1 MKSDGHSHLLRAD
14 PDVFAALKLEEQ
26 RQLDGLELIASENYA
41 SAAVIEAVGSVFT
54 NKYAEGYPGK
64 RYYGGCDN
72 VDEIETLAIQRAQDL
87 FKAEHANVQ
96 AHSGSAP
103 NMAVYFAALE
113 SGDTVLGMELA
124 HGGHLTHGHP
134 KNFSGRQ
141 YNFVGYGVDTESE
154 QIDYDA
160 VRSIA
165 RKAKPKLIV
174 CGYTAYPRIIDFA
187 AFRDIAD
194 ETGALLMADIAHI
207 AGLVVGGVH
216 PSPVPFCDF
225 VTTSTHKTL
234 RGPRG
239 GMVLCRKEFAKAID
253 SAVFPG
259 TQGGPLM
266 HVIAGK
272 AVALREAG
280 SPDFADYAA
289 RVVENARA
297 LADGLNEEGLRL
309 VSGGTDNHLMLID
322 FGPEGASGRAMQS
335 ALEKAGI
342 TANKN
347 TVPRETR
354 KPTVTSG
361 VRLGTPA
368 LTTRGFGPG
377 EMRQIARWIRRV
389 HDNRRDDEEL
399 AAIRAEVREMALTF
413 PVPGIQPPDSS
424 G

>member
-1 MKSDGHSHLLRAD
+1 MRVDGHPDLRQTD
-14 PDVFAALKLEEQ
+14 PDVFAALKSEER
-26 RQLDGLELIASENYA
+26 RQLDGLELIASENYT
-41 SAAVIEAVGSVFT
+41 SAAVMEAVGSVFT
-54 NKYAEGYPGK
+54 NKYAEGYPGR
-64 RYYGGCDN
+64 RYYGGCVN
-72 VDEIETLAIQRAQDL
+72 VDEVERLAIQRAKNL
-87 FKAEHANVQ
+87 FGAEHANVQ

-113 SGDTVLGMELA
+113 YGDTVLGMELA

-141 YNFVGYGVDTESE
+141 YNFAAYGVDSESE

-165 RKAKPKLIV
+165 RKVKPKLIV
-174 CGYTAYPRIIDFA
+174 CGYTAYPRTIDFA
-187 AFRDIAD
+187 AFREIAD

-207 AGLVVGGVH
+207 AGLVVGGAH

-239 GMVLCRKEFAKAID
+239 GLVLCRQEFARAVD
-253 SAVFPG
+253 SAIFPG

-272 AVALREAG
+272 AVALKEAG
-280 SPDFADYAA
+280 MPEFAGYAA
-289 RVVENARA
+289 HVVENARA
-297 LADGLNEEGLRL
+297 LAEGLTEEGLRL

-322 FGPEGASGRAMQS
+322 FGPDGASGRAMQI
-335 ALEKAGI
+335 ALERAGI

-368 LTTRGFGPG
+368 LTTRGFGPV
-377 EMRQIARWIRRV
+377 EMRRIAGWIRRV
-389 HDNRRDDEEL
+389 HDDRRNRQEHCRH
-399 AAIRAEVREMALTF
+399 
-413 PVPGIQPPDSS
+413 
-424 G
+424 

>member
-1 MKSDGHSHLLRAD
+1 MESRRNSALQNVD
-14 PDVFAALKLEEQ
+14 PSIFAALDAEEQ
-26 RQLDGLELIASENYA
+26 RQLDGLELIASENYT
-41 SAAVIEAVGSVFT
+41 SAAVMEAVGSVFT

-64 RYYGGCDN
+64 RYYGGCVN
-72 VDEIETLAIQRAQDL
+72 VDEVEALAIERAKEL
-87 FKAEHANVQ
+87 FGAEHANVQ
-96 AHSGSAP
+96 PHSGSAP
-103 NMAVYFAALE
+103 NMAVYFAALQP
-113 SGDTVLGMELA
+113 GDTVLGMELA

-134 KNFSGRQ
+134 KNFSGQ
-141 YNFVGYGVDTESE
+141 LYNFVPYGVDPESE
-154 QIDYDA
+154 VIDYESVA
-160 VRSIA
+160 EVV

-174 CGYTAYPRIIDFA
+174 CGFTAYPRVIDFE
-187 AFRDIAD
+187 AFRRIAD
-194 ETGALLMADIAHI
+194 EVGALLMADIAHI
-207 AGLVVGGVH
+207 AGLVVGGAH

-239 GMVLCRKEFAKAID
+239 GLVLCRQEFAKPID

-280 SPDFADYAA
+280 TPEFARYAA
-289 RVVENARA
+289 AIVENARA
-297 LADGLNEEGLRL
+297 LADGLLEAGLRL
-309 VSGGTDNHLMLID
+309 VSGGTDNHLMLLD
-322 FGPEGASGRAMQS
+322 FGPDGPSGRAMQR

-361 VRLGTPA
+361 IRLGTAA
-368 LTTRGFGPG
+368 LTTRGFGVD

-389 HDNRRDDEEL
+389 HDSRKDEQEL
-399 AAIRAEVREMALTF
+399 ASVRSEVREMALAY
-413 PVPGIQPPDSS
+413 PVPGIPSPVPA

>member
-1 MKSDGHSHLLRAD
+1 MKADGHSDLRRTD
-14 PDVFAALKLEEQ
+14 PDVFAALKSEEQ
-26 RQLDGLELIASENYA
+26 RQLDGLELIASENYT
-41 SAAVIEAVGSVFT
+41 SAAVMQAVGSVFT

-64 RYYGGCDN
+64 RYYGGCVN
-72 VDEIETLAIQRAQDL
+72 VDEVERLAIQRARDL
-87 FKAEHANVQ
+87 FGAEHANVQ

-113 SGDTVLGMELA
+113 YGDTVLGMELA

-141 YNFVGYGVDTESE
+141 YNFAAYGVDSESE
-154 QIDYDA
+154 RIDYDA

-165 RKAKPKLIV
+165 LKVKPKLIV
-174 CGYTAYPRIIDFA
+174 CGYTAYPRVIDFA
-187 AFRDIAD
+187 AFREIAD

-207 AGLVVGGVH
+207 AGLVVGGAH

-239 GMVLCRKEFAKAID
+239 GLVLCRQKFARAVD
-253 SAVFPG
+253 SAIFPG

-272 AVALREAG
+272 AVALKEAG
-280 SPDFADYAA
+280 MPEFAGYAA

-297 LADGLNEEGLRL
+297 LAEGLTEEGLRL

-322 FGPEGASGRAMQS
+322 FGPDGASGRAMQI
-335 ALEKAGI
+335 ALERAGI

-361 VRLGTPA
+361 IRLGTPA
-368 LTTRGFGPG
+368 LTTRGFGPA
-377 EMRQIARWIRRV
+377 EMRRIAGWIRRV
-389 HDNRRDDEEL
+389 HDDRRNRQAL
-399 AAIRAEVREMALTF
+399 AAIRAEVREMALKF
-413 PVPGIQPPDSS
+413 PVPGLPPPVPSN
-424 G
+424 

>member
-1 MKSDGHSHLLRAD
+1 MKADGHSDLCQTD
-14 PDVFAALKLEEQ
+14 PDVFAALKSEEQ
-26 RQLDGLELIASENYA
+26 RQLDGLELIASENYT
-41 SAAVIEAVGSVFT
+41 SAAVMEAVGSVFT

-64 RYYGGCDN
+64 RYYGGCVN
-72 VDEIETLAIQRAQDL
+72 VDEIERLAIQRARDL
-87 FKAEHANVQ
+87 FGAEHANVQ

-113 SGDTVLGMELA
+113 YGDTVLGMELA

-141 YNFVGYGVDTESE
+141 YNFAAYGVDSESE
-154 QIDYDA
+154 RIDYDA

-165 RKAKPKLIV
+165 LKVKPKLIV
-174 CGYTAYPRIIDFA
+174 CGYTAYPRVIDFA
-187 AFRDIAD
+187 AFREIAD

-207 AGLVVGGVH
+207 AGLVVGGAH

-239 GMVLCRKEFAKAID
+239 GLVLCRQEFARAVD
-253 SAVFPG
+253 SAIFPG

-272 AVALREAG
+272 AVALKEAG
-280 SPDFADYAA
+280 TPEFAGYAA

-297 LADGLNEEGLRL
+297 LAEGLTEEGLRL

-322 FGPEGASGRAMQS
+322 FGPDGASGRAMQI
-335 ALEKAGI
+335 ALERAGI

-361 VRLGTPA
+361 IRLGTPA
-368 LTTRGFGPG
+368 LTTRGFGPA
-377 EMRQIARWIRRV
+377 EMRRIAGWIRRV
-389 HDNRRDDEEL
+389 HDDRRDRPAL
-399 AAIRAEVREMALTF
+399 AAIRAEVREMALKF
-413 PVPGIQPPDSS
+413 PVPGLQSS
-424 G
+424 VPSN

>member
-1 MKSDGHSHLLRAD
+1 MRVDGHPDLRQTD
-14 PDVFAALKLEEQ
+14 PDVFAALKSEER

-41 SAAVIEAVGSVFT
+41 SAAVMEAVGSVFT

-64 RYYGGCDN
+64 RYYGGCGN
-72 VDEIETLAIQRAQDL
+72 VDEIERLAIQRAKDL
-87 FKAEHANVQ
+87 FAAEHANVQ

-113 SGDTVLGMELA
+113 YGDTVLGMELA

-141 YNFVGYGVDTESE
+141 YNFAAYGVDSESE

-165 RKAKPKLIV
+165 RKVKPKLIV
-174 CGYTAYPRIIDFA
+174 CGYTAYPRTIDFA
-187 AFRDIAD
+187 AFREIAD

-207 AGLVVGGVH
+207 AGLVVGGAH

-239 GMVLCRKEFAKAID
+239 GLVLCRQEFARAVD
-253 SAVFPG
+253 SAIFPG

-272 AVALREAG
+272 AVALKEAG
-280 SPDFADYAA
+280 MPEFAGYAA

-297 LADGLNEEGLRL
+297 LAEGLTEEGLRL

-322 FGPEGASGRAMQS
+322 FGPDGASGRAMQI
-335 ALEKAGI
+335 ALERAGI

-361 VRLGTPA
+361 IRLGTPA
-368 LTTRGFGPG
+368 LTTRGFGPA
-377 EMRQIARWIRRV
+377 EMRRIAGWIRRV
-389 HDNRRDDEEL
+389 HDDRRNRQEHCRH
-399 AAIRAEVREMALTF
+399 
-413 PVPGIQPPDSS
+413 
-424 G
+424 

>member
-1 MKSDGHSHLLRAD
+1 MKTDGHSDLRKTD
-14 PDVFAALKLEEQ
+14 PDVFAALKSEEQ
-26 RQLDGLELIASENYA
+26 RQLDGLELIASENYT
-41 SAAVIEAVGSVFT
+41 SAAVMQAVGSVFT
-54 NKYAEGYPGK
+54 NKYAEGYPSK
-64 RYYGGCDN
+64 RYYGGCVN
-72 VDEIETLAIQRAQDL
+72 VDEVERLAIQRAKDL
-87 FKAEHANVQ
+87 FGAEHANVQ

-113 SGDTVLGMELA
+113 YGDTVLGMELA

-141 YNFVGYGVDTESE
+141 YNFAAYGVDSQSE
-154 QIDYDA
+154 RIDYDA

-165 RKAKPKLIV
+165 LKVKPKLIV
-174 CGYTAYPRIIDFA
+174 CGYTAYPRTIDFA
-187 AFRDIAD
+187 AFREIAD

-207 AGLVVGGVH
+207 AGLVVGGAH

-239 GMVLCRKEFAKAID
+239 GLVLCRQEFARDVD
-253 SAVFPG
+253 SAIFPG

-272 AVALREAG
+272 AVALKEAG
-280 SPDFADYAA
+280 MPEFADYAA
-289 RVVENARA
+289 RVVENAGA
-297 LADGLNEEGLRL
+297 LADGLTEEGLRL

-322 FGPEGASGRAMQS
+322 FGPDGASGRAMQI
-335 ALEKAGI
+335 ALERAGI

-361 VRLGTPA
+361 IRLGTPA
-368 LTTRGFGPG
+368 LTTRRFGPA
-377 EMRQIARWIRRV
+377 EMRRIAGWIRRV
-389 HDNRRDDEEL
+389 HDDRRNRQAL
-399 AAIRAEVREMALTF
+399 AAVRSEVREMALKF
-413 PVPGIQPPDSS
+413 PVPGLQSPFTSN
-424 G
+424 

>member
-1 MKSDGHSHLLRAD
+1 MRVDGHPDLRQTD
-14 PDVFAALKLEEQ
+14 PDVFAALKSEER

-41 SAAVIEAVGSVFT
+41 SAAVMEAVGSVFT

-64 RYYGGCDN
+64 RYYGGCGN
-72 VDEIETLAIQRAQDL
+72 VDEIERLAIQRTRDL
-87 FKAEHANVQ
+87 FGAEHANVQ

-113 SGDTVLGMELA
+113 YGDTVLGMELA

-134 KNFSGRQ
+134 KNFSGRH
-141 YNFVGYGVDTESE
+141 YNFAAYGVDSESE

-165 RKAKPKLIV
+165 RKVKPKLIV

-187 AFRDIAD
+187 AFREIAD

-207 AGLVVGGVH
+207 AGLVVGGAH

-239 GMVLCRKEFAKAID
+239 GLILCRQEFAKAVD
-253 SAVFPG
+253 SAIFPG

-280 SPDFADYAA
+280 MPEFAGYAA

-297 LADGLNEEGLRL
+297 LADGLTEEGLRL

-322 FGPEGASGRAMQS
+322 FGPDEASGRAMQL

-361 VRLGTPA
+361 IRLGTPA

-377 EMRQIARWIRRV
+377 EMRRIASWIRRV
-389 HDNRRDDEEL
+389 HDDRRNRQAL
-399 AAIRAEVREMALTF
+399 AAIRAEVREMALRF
-413 PVPGIQPPDSS
+413 PVPGLKSPHPSN
-424 G
+424 

>member
-1 MKSDGHSHLLRAD
+1 MRVDGHPDLQQTD
-14 PDVFAALKLEEQ
+14 PDVFAALKSEER

-41 SAAVIEAVGSVFT
+41 SAAVMEAVGSVFT

-64 RYYGGCDN
+64 RYYGGCGN
-72 VDEIETLAIQRAQDL
+72 VDEIERLAIQRARDL

-113 SGDTVLGMELA
+113 YGDTVLGMELA

-134 KNFSGRQ
+134 KNFSGRH
-141 YNFVGYGVDTESE
+141 YNFAAYGVDRESE

-165 RKAKPKLIV
+165 RKVKPKLIV

-187 AFRDIAD
+187 AFREIAD

-207 AGLVVGGVH
+207 AGLVVGGAH
-216 PSPVPFCDF
+216 PSPAPFCDF

-239 GMVLCRKEFAKAID
+239 GLILCREEFAKAVD
-253 SAVFPG
+253 SAIFPG

-272 AVALREAG
+272 AVALKEAG
-280 SPDFADYAA
+280 TPEFAGYAA

-297 LADGLNEEGLRL
+297 LADGLTQEGLRL

-322 FGPEGASGRAMQS
+322 FGPDGASGRAMQL

-361 VRLGTPA
+361 IRLGTPA

-377 EMRQIARWIRRV
+377 QMRQIASWIRRV
-389 HDNRRDDEEL
+389 HDDRRNQQTV
-399 AAIRAEVREMALTF
+399 AAIRAEVREMALKF
-413 PVPGIQPPDSS
+413 PVPGLQSPLSS
-424 G
+424 S

>member
-1 MKSDGHSHLLRAD
+1 MKADGHSDLRQTD
-14 PDVFAALKLEEQ
+14 PDVFAALKSEEQ
-26 RQLDGLELIASENYA
+26 RQLDGLELIASENYT
-41 SAAVIEAVGSVFT
+41 SAAVMQAVGSVFT

-64 RYYGGCDN
+64 RYYGGCGN
-72 VDEIETLAIQRAQDL
+72 VDEVERLAIQRARDL
-87 FKAEHANVQ
+87 FGAEHANVQ

-113 SGDTVLGMELA
+113 YGDTVLGMELA

-141 YNFVGYGVDTESE
+141 YNFAAYGVDGVSE

-165 RKAKPKLIV
+165 LKVKPKLIV
-174 CGYTAYPRIIDFA
+174 CGYTAYPRVIDFA
-187 AFRDIAD
+187 AFREIAD

-207 AGLVVGGVH
+207 AGLVVGGAH

-239 GMVLCRKEFAKAID
+239 GLVLCRQEFARAVD
-253 SAVFPG
+253 SAIFPG

-272 AVALREAG
+272 AVALKEAG
-280 SPDFADYAA
+280 MPEFAGYAA

-297 LADGLNEEGLRL
+297 LAEGLTEEGLRL

-322 FGPEGASGRAMQS
+322 FGPDGASGRAMQI
-335 ALEKAGI
+335 ALERAGI

-361 VRLGTPA
+361 IRLGTPA

-377 EMRQIARWIRRV
+377 EMRRIAGWIRRV
-389 HDNRRDDEEL
+389 HDDRRNRQAL
-399 AAIRAEVREMALTF
+399 AAIRAEVREMALKF
-413 PVPGIQPPDSS
+413 PVPGLQSPVPSN
-424 G
+424 

>member
-1 MKSDGHSHLLRAD
+1 MRVDGHPDLRQTD
-14 PDVFAALKLEEQ
+14 PDVFAALKSEER

-41 SAAVIEAVGSVFT
+41 SAAVMEAVGSVFT

-64 RYYGGCDN
+64 RYYGGCGN
-72 VDEIETLAIQRAQDL
+72 VDKIERLAIQRAKDL
-87 FKAEHANVQ
+87 FAAEHANVQ

-113 SGDTVLGMELA
+113 YGDTVLGMELA

-141 YNFVGYGVDTESE
+141 YNFAAYGVDSESE

-165 RKAKPKLIV
+165 RKVKPKLIV
-174 CGYTAYPRIIDFA
+174 CGYTAYPRVIDFA
-187 AFRDIAD
+187 AFREIAD

-207 AGLVVGGVH
+207 AGLVVGGAH

-239 GMVLCRKEFAKAID
+239 GLVLCRQEFARAVD
-253 SAVFPG
+253 SAIFPG

-272 AVALREAG
+272 AVALKEAG
-280 SPDFADYAA
+280 MPEFAGYAA
-289 RVVENARA
+289 HVVENARA
-297 LADGLNEEGLRL
+297 LAEGLTEEGLRL

-322 FGPEGASGRAMQS
+322 FGPDGASGRAMQI
-335 ALEKAGI
+335 ALERAGI

-368 LTTRGFGPG
+368 LTTRGFGPV
-377 EMRQIARWIRRV
+377 EMRRIAGWIRRV
-389 HDNRRDDEEL
+389 HDDRRNRPEL
-399 AAIRAEVREMALTF
+399 AAIRAEVREMALKF
-413 PVPGIQPPDSS
+413 PVPGLQSLVPSN
-424 G
+424 

>member
-1 MKSDGHSHLLRAD
+1 MRIDGHPDLRQTD
-14 PDVFAALKLEEQ
+14 PDVFAALKSEERRQ
-26 RQLDGLELIASENYA
+26 RDGLELIASENYA
-41 SAAVIEAVGSVFT
+41 SAAVMEAVGSVFT

-64 RYYGGCDN
+64 RYYGGCGN
-72 VDEIETLAIQRAQDL
+72 ADEIERLTIQRARDL

-113 SGDTVLGMELA
+113 YGDTVLGMELA

-134 KNFSGRQ
+134 KNFSGRH
-141 YNFVGYGVDTESE
+141 YNFAAYGVDSESE

-165 RKAKPKLIV
+165 RKVKPKLIV

-187 AFRDIAD
+187 AFREIAD

-207 AGLVVGGVH
+207 AGLVVGGAH

-239 GMVLCRKEFAKAID
+239 GLILCRQEFAKAVD
-253 SAVFPG
+253 SAIFPG

-272 AVALREAG
+272 AVALKEAG
-280 SPDFADYAA
+280 MPEFAGYAA

-297 LADGLNEEGLRL
+297 LADGLTQEGLRL
-309 VSGGTDNHLMLID
+309 VGGGTDNHLMLID
-322 FGPEGASGRAMQS
+322 FGPDGASGRAMQV

-361 VRLGTPA
+361 IRLGTPA
-368 LTTRGFGPG
+368 LTTRGFGPR
-377 EMRQIARWIRRV
+377 EMRKIAGWIRRV
-389 HDNRRDDEEL
+389 HDDRRNRQAI
-399 AAIRAEVREMALTF
+399 AAIRAEVREMALRF
-413 PVPGIQPPDSS
+413 PVPGLQSPLPS

>member
-1 MKSDGHSHLLRAD
+1 MKADGHSDLRQTD
-14 PDVFAALKLEEQ
+14 PDVFAALKSEEQ
-26 RQLDGLELIASENYA
+26 RQLDGLELIASENYT
-41 SAAVIEAVGSVFT
+41 SAAVMEAVGSVFT

-64 RYYGGCDN
+64 RYYGGCVN
-72 VDEIETLAIQRAQDL
+72 VDEIERLAIQRARDL
-87 FKAEHANVQ
+87 FGAEHANVQ

-113 SGDTVLGMELA
+113 YGDTVLGMELA

-141 YNFVGYGVDTESE
+141 YNFAAYGVDSESE
-154 QIDYDA
+154 RIDYDA

-165 RKAKPKLIV
+165 LKVKPKLIV
-174 CGYTAYPRIIDFA
+174 CGYTAYPRVIDFA
-187 AFRDIAD
+187 AFREIAD

-207 AGLVVGGVH
+207 AGLVVGGAH

-239 GMVLCRKEFAKAID
+239 GLVLCRQEFARAVD
-253 SAVFPG
+253 SAIFPG

-272 AVALREAG
+272 AVALNEAG
-280 SPDFADYAA
+280 TPEFAGYAA

-297 LADGLNEEGLRL
+297 LAEGLTEEGLRL

-322 FGPEGASGRAMQS
+322 FGPDGASGRAMQI
-335 ALEKAGI
+335 ALERAGI

-361 VRLGTPA
+361 IRLGTPA
-368 LTTRGFGPG
+368 LTTRGFGPA
-377 EMRQIARWIRRV
+377 EMRRIAGCIRRV
-389 HDNRRDDEEL
+389 HDDRRDRPAL
-399 AAIRAEVREMALTF
+399 AAIRAEVREMALKF
-413 PVPGIQPPDSS
+413 PVPGLQSS
-424 G
+424 VPSN

>member
-1 MKSDGHSHLLRAD
+1 MRVDGHPDLRQTD
-14 PDVFAALKLEEQ
+14 PDVFAALKSEER

-41 SAAVIEAVGSVFT
+41 SAAVMEAVGSVFT

-64 RYYGGCDN
+64 RYYGGCGN
-72 VDEIETLAIQRAQDL
+72 VDEIERLAIQRAKEL
-87 FKAEHANVQ
+87 FAAEHANVQ

-113 SGDTVLGMELA
+113 YGDTVLGMELA

-141 YNFVGYGVDTESE
+141 YNFAAYGVDSESE

-165 RKAKPKLIV
+165 RKVKPKLIV

-187 AFRDIAD
+187 AFREIAD

-207 AGLVVGGVH
+207 AGLVVGGAH

-239 GMVLCRKEFAKAID
+239 GLVLCRREFARAVD
-253 SAVFPG
+253 SAIFPG

-272 AVALREAG
+272 AVALKEAG
-280 SPDFADYAA
+280 LPEFAGYAA

-297 LADGLNEEGLRL
+297 LAEGLTEEGLRL

-322 FGPEGASGRAMQS
+322 FGPTEPQAAPCKSLWKEPASPPTRTPCPVRPASRPSPPASDSVPPRSPPADS
-335 ALEKAGI
+335 ALPKCVGSRAGSGACTT
-342 TANKN
+342 TAG
-347 TVPRETR
+347 TGRPLPPLEPRC
-354 KPTVTSG
+354 G
-361 VRLGTPA
+361 
-368 LTTRGFGPG
+368 
-377 EMRQIARWIRRV
+377 RWR
-389 HDNRRDDEEL
+389 
-399 AAIRAEVREMALTF
+399 
-413 PVPGIQPPDSS
+413 
-424 G
+424 

>member
-1 MKSDGHSHLLRAD
+1 MRIDGHPDLRQTD
-14 PDVFAALKLEEQ
+14 PDVFAALKSEERRQ
-26 RQLDGLELIASENYA
+26 RDGLELIASENYA
-41 SAAVIEAVGSVFT
+41 SAAVMEAVGSVFT

-64 RYYGGCDN
+64 RYYGGCGN
-72 VDEIETLAIQRAQDL
+72 ADEIERLAIQRARDL

-113 SGDTVLGMELA
+113 YGDTVLGMELA

-134 KNFSGRQ
+134 KNFSGRH
-141 YNFVGYGVDTESE
+141 YNFAAYGVDSESE

-165 RKAKPKLIV
+165 RKVKPKLIV

-187 AFRDIAD
+187 AFREIAD

-207 AGLVVGGVH
+207 AGLVVGGAH

-239 GMVLCRKEFAKAID
+239 GLILCRQEFAKAVD
-253 SAVFPG
+253 SAIFPG

-272 AVALREAG
+272 AVALKEAG
-280 SPDFADYAA
+280 MPEFAGYAA

-297 LADGLNEEGLRL
+297 LADGLTQEGLRL
-309 VSGGTDNHLMLID
+309 VGGGTDNHLMLID
-322 FGPEGASGRAMQS
+322 FGPDGASGRAMQV

-361 VRLGTPA
+361 IRLGTPA
-368 LTTRGFGPG
+368 LTTRGFGPR
-377 EMRQIARWIRRV
+377 EMRKIAGWIRRV
-389 HDNRRDDEEL
+389 HDDRRNRQAI
-399 AAIRAEVREMALTF
+399 AAIRAEVREMALRF
-413 PVPGIQPPDSS
+413 PVPGLQSPLPS

>member
-1 MKSDGHSHLLRAD
+1 MKTDGHFDLRRTD
-14 PDVFAALKLEEQ
+14 PDVFASLKSEEQ
-26 RQLDGLELIASENYA
+26 RQLDGLELIASENYT
-41 SAAVIEAVGSVFT
+41 SAAVMQAVGSVFT

-64 RYYGGCDN
+64 RYYGGCVN
-72 VDEIETLAIQRAQDL
+72 VDEIERLAIQRAKDL
-87 FKAEHANVQ
+87 FGAEHANVQ

-113 SGDTVLGMELA
+113 YGDTVLGMELA

-134 KNFSGRQ
+134 KNFSGSQ
-141 YNFVGYGVDTESE
+141 YNFAAYGVDSQSE
-154 QIDYDA
+154 RIDYDA

-165 RKAKPKLIV
+165 LKVKPKLIV
-174 CGYTAYPRIIDFA
+174 CGYTAYPRTIDFA
-187 AFRDIAD
+187 AFREIAD
-194 ETGALLMADIAHI
+194 EAGSLLMADIAHI
-207 AGLVVGGVH
+207 AGLVVGGAH

-239 GMVLCRKEFAKAID
+239 GLVLCRREFARAVD
-253 SAVFPG
+253 SAIFPG

-272 AVALREAG
+272 AVALKEAG
-280 SPDFADYAA
+280 MPEFAGYAA

-297 LADGLNEEGLRL
+297 LAEGLTEEGLRL

-322 FGPEGASGRAMQS
+322 FGPDGASGRAMQI
-335 ALEKAGI
+335 ALERAGI

-361 VRLGTPA
+361 IRLGTPA
-368 LTTRGFGPG
+368 LTTRGFGPA
-377 EMRQIARWIRRV
+377 EMRRIAGWIRRV
-389 HDNRRDDEEL
+389 YDDRRDRQNL
-399 AAIRAEVREMALTF
+399 AAIRAEVREMALKF
-413 PVPGIQPPDSS
+413 PVPGLQSPVTSN
-424 G
+424 

>member
-1 MKSDGHSHLLRAD
+1 MKADGHSDLRRTD
-14 PDVFAALKLEEQ
+14 PDVFAALKSEER
-26 RQLDGLELIASENYA
+26 RQLDGLELIASENYT
-41 SAAVIEAVGSVFT
+41 SAAVMQAVGSVFT

-64 RYYGGCDN
+64 RYYGGCGN
-72 VDEIETLAIQRAQDL
+72 VDEVERLAIQRARDL
-87 FKAEHANVQ
+87 FGAEHANVQ

-113 SGDTVLGMELA
+113 YGDTVLGMELA

-141 YNFVGYGVDTESE
+141 YNFAAYGVDSASE
-154 QIDYDA
+154 RIDYDA

-165 RKAKPKLIV
+165 LKVKPKLIV
-174 CGYTAYPRIIDFA
+174 CGYTAYPRVIDFA
-187 AFRDIAD
+187 AFREIAD

-207 AGLVVGGVH
+207 AGLVVGGAH

-239 GMVLCRKEFAKAID
+239 GLVLCRQEFARAVD
-253 SAVFPG
+253 SAIFPG

-272 AVALREAG
+272 AVALKEAG
-280 SPDFADYAA
+280 MPEFADYAA

-297 LADGLNEEGLRL
+297 LAEGLTEDGLRL

-322 FGPEGASGRAMQS
+322 FGPDGASGRAMQV
-335 ALEKAGI
+335 ALERAGI

-361 VRLGTPA
+361 IRLGTPA
-368 LTTRGFGPG
+368 LTTRGFGPA
-377 EMRQIARWIRRV
+377 EMRRIAGWIRRV
-389 HDNRRDDEEL
+389 HDDRRNRQAL
-399 AAIRAEVREMALTF
+399 AAIRAEVREMALKF
-413 PVPGIQPPDSS
+413 PVPGLQSPIPSN
-424 G
+424 

>member
-1 MKSDGHSHLLRAD
+1 MRIDGHPDLRQTD
-14 PDVFAALKLEEQ
+14 PDVFAALKSEERRQ
-26 RQLDGLELIASENYA
+26 RDGLELIASENYA
-41 SAAVIEAVGSVFT
+41 SAAVMEAVGSVFT

-64 RYYGGCDN
+64 RYYGGCGN
-72 VDEIETLAIQRAQDL
+72 ADEIERLAIQRARDL

-113 SGDTVLGMELA
+113 YGDTVLGMELA

-134 KNFSGRQ
+134 KNFSGRH
-141 YNFVGYGVDTESE
+141 YNFAAYGVDSESE

-165 RKAKPKLIV
+165 RKVKPKLIV

-187 AFRDIAD
+187 AFREIAN

-207 AGLVVGGVH
+207 AGLVVGGAH

-239 GMVLCRKEFAKAID
+239 GLILCRQEFAKAVD
-253 SAVFPG
+253 SAIFPG

-272 AVALREAG
+272 AVALKEAG
-280 SPDFADYAA
+280 MPEFAGYAA

-297 LADGLNEEGLRL
+297 LADGLTQEGLRL
-309 VSGGTDNHLMLID
+309 VGGGTDNHLMLID
-322 FGPEGASGRAMQS
+322 FGPDGASGRAMQV

-361 VRLGTPA
+361 IRLGTPA
-368 LTTRGFGPG
+368 LTTRGFGPR
-377 EMRQIARWIRRV
+377 EMCKIAGWIRRV
-389 HDNRRDDEEL
+389 HDDRRNRQAI
-399 AAIRAEVREMALTF
+399 AAIRAEVREMALRF
-413 PVPGIQPPDSS
+413 PVPGLQSPLPS

>member
-1 MKSDGHSHLLRAD
+1 MRIDGHPDLRQTD
-14 PDVFAALKLEEQ
+14 PDVFAALKSEERRQ
-26 RQLDGLELIASENYA
+26 RDGLELIASENYA
-41 SAAVIEAVGSVFT
+41 SAAVMEAVGSVFT

-64 RYYGGCDN
+64 RYYGGCGN
-72 VDEIETLAIQRAQDL
+72 ADEIERLAIQRARDL

-113 SGDTVLGMELA
+113 YGDTVLGMELA

-134 KNFSGRQ
+134 KNFSGRH
-141 YNFVGYGVDTESE
+141 YNFAAYGVDSESE

-165 RKAKPKLIV
+165 RKVKPKLIV

-187 AFRDIAD
+187 AFREIAD

-207 AGLVVGGVH
+207 AGLVVGGAH

-239 GMVLCRKEFAKAID
+239 GLILCRQEFAKAVD
-253 SAVFPG
+253 SAIFPG

-272 AVALREAG
+272 AVALKEAG
-280 SPDFADYAA
+280 MPEFAGYAA

-297 LADGLNEEGLRL
+297 LADGLTQEGLRL
-309 VSGGTDNHLMLID
+309 VGGGTDNHLMLID
-322 FGPEGASGRAMQS
+322 FGPDGASGRAMQV

-361 VRLGTPA
+361 IRLGTPA
-368 LTTRGFGPG
+368 LTTRGFGPR
-377 EMRQIARWIRRV
+377 EMRKIAGWIRRV
-389 HDNRRDDEEL
+389 HDDRRNRQAI
-399 AAIRAEVREMALTF
+399 AAIRAEVREMALRF
-413 PVPGIQPPDSS
+413 PVPGLQLPLPS

>member
-1 MKSDGHSHLLRAD
+1 MKADVHADLRRTD
-14 PDVFAALKLEEQ
+14 PDVFAALKSEEQ
-26 RQLDGLELIASENYA
+26 RQLDGLELIASENYT
-41 SAAVIEAVGSVFT
+41 SAAVMQAVGSVFT

-64 RYYGGCDN
+64 RYYGGCGN
-72 VDEIETLAIQRAQDL
+72 VDEVERLAIQRAKDL
-87 FKAEHANVQ
+87 FGAEHANVQ

-113 SGDTVLGMELA
+113 YGDTVLGMELA

-141 YNFVGYGVDTESE
+141 YNFEAYGVDSESE
-154 QIDYDA
+154 RIDYDA

-165 RKAKPKLIV
+165 LKVKPKLIV
-174 CGYTAYPRIIDFA
+174 CGYTAYPRTIDFA
-187 AFRDIAD
+187 AFREIAD

-207 AGLVVGGVH
+207 AGLVVGGAH

-239 GMVLCRKEFAKAID
+239 GLVLCRQEFARAVD
-253 SAVFPG
+253 SAIFPG

-272 AVALREAG
+272 AVALTEAG
-280 SPDFADYAA
+280 MPEFADYAA

-297 LADGLNEEGLRL
+297 LAEGLTEEGLRL

-322 FGPEGASGRAMQS
+322 FGPDGASGRAMQI
-335 ALEKAGI
+335 ALERAGI

-361 VRLGTPA
+361 IRLGTPA
-368 LTTRGFGPG
+368 LTTRGFGPA
-377 EMRQIARWIRRV
+377 EMRRIAGWIRRV
-389 HDNRRDDEEL
+389 HDDRRDRQAL
-399 AAIRAEVREMALTF
+399 AAIRVEVREMALKF
-413 PVPGIQPPDSS
+413 PVPGLQSS
-424 G
+424 VPSN

>member
-1 MKSDGHSHLLRAD
+1 MKTDGHSDLRQTD
-14 PDVFAALKLEEQ
+14 PDVFAALKSEER
-26 RQLDGLELIASENYA
+26 RQLDGLELIASENYT
-41 SAAVIEAVGSVFT
+41 SAAVMEAVGSVFT

-64 RYYGGCDN
+64 RYYGGCVN
-72 VDEIETLAIQRAQDL
+72 VDEIERLAIQRAKDL
-87 FKAEHANVQ
+87 FGAQHANVQ

-113 SGDTVLGMELA
+113 YGDTVLGMELA

-141 YNFVGYGVDTESE
+141 YNFAAYGVDSESE
-154 QIDYDA
+154 RIDYDA

-165 RKAKPKLIV
+165 LKVKPKLIV
-174 CGYTAYPRIIDFA
+174 CGYTAYPRVIDFA
-187 AFRDIAD
+187 AFREIAD

-207 AGLVVGGVH
+207 AGLVVGGAH

-239 GMVLCRKEFAKAID
+239 GLVLCRQEFAKAVD
-253 SAVFPG
+253 SAIFPG

-272 AVALREAG
+272 AVALKEAG
-280 SPDFADYAA
+280 MPEFAGYAA

-297 LADGLNEEGLRL
+297 LAEGLTEEGLRL

-322 FGPEGASGRAMQS
+322 FGPDGASGRAMQI
-335 ALEKAGI
+335 ALERAGI

-361 VRLGTPA
+361 IRLGTPA
-368 LTTRGFGPG
+368 LTTRGFGPA
-377 EMRQIARWIRRV
+377 EMRRIAGWIRRV
-389 HDNRRDDEEL
+389 HDDRRNRQAL
-399 AAIRAEVREMALTF
+399 AAIRAEVREMALNF
-413 PVPGIQPPDSS
+413 PVPGLQSS
-424 G
+424 VPSN

>member
-1 MKSDGHSHLLRAD
+1 MRVDGHPDLRQTD
-14 PDVFAALKLEEQ
+14 PDVFAALKSEER

-41 SAAVIEAVGSVFT
+41 SAAVMEAVGSVFT

-64 RYYGGCDN
+64 RYYGGCGN
-72 VDEIETLAIQRAQDL
+72 VDKIERLAIQRAKDL
-87 FKAEHANVQ
+87 FAAEHANVQ

-113 SGDTVLGMELA
+113 YGDTVLGMELA

-141 YNFVGYGVDTESE
+141 YNFAAYGVDSESE

-165 RKAKPKLIV
+165 RKVKPKLIV
-174 CGYTAYPRIIDFA
+174 CGYTAYPRTIDFA
-187 AFRDIAD
+187 AFREIAD

-207 AGLVVGGVH
+207 AGLVVGGAH

-239 GMVLCRKEFAKAID
+239 GLVLCRQEFARAVD
-253 SAVFPG
+253 SAIFPG

-272 AVALREAG
+272 AVALKEARI
-280 SPDFADYAA
+280 A
-289 RVVENARA
+289 RVRRLRRPRGRERPRAR
-297 LADGLNEEGLRL
+297 
-309 VSGGTDNHLMLID
+309 GGID
-322 FGPEGASGRAMQS
+322 RR
-335 ALEKAGI
+335 GI
-342 TANKN
+342 A
-347 TVPRETR
+347 PR
-354 KPTVTSG
+354 K
-361 VRLGTPA
+361 
-368 LTTRGFGPG
+368 
-377 EMRQIARWIRRV
+377 RRY
-389 HDNRRDDEEL
+389 
-399 AAIRAEVREMALTF
+399 
-413 PVPGIQPPDSS
+413 G
-424 G
+424 